1 MLKLKLTTVLILLCI
16 MSVVLVSSTMPYSA
30 SDPYLENVSDDNIV
44 NSSPSIQMY
53 FYIKKY
59 AEKFSIPEPYAF
71 SLAYQETRY
80 GGPLDLNYNHKQKS
94 YAGALGPMQIMPA
107 TAKLIYGKYIPKTKL
122 MSDINLN
129 VMISMKLLRRL
140 HDKYNDWG
148 LVFGAYNTGRPCVNG
163 YARNILAHQYIW
175 DDLKKFKIL

>member
-1 MLKLKLTTVLILLCI
+1 MLKLKLITKLVLLCTISIALTSAVTSETVL
-16 MSVVLVSSTMPYSA
+16 
-30 SDPYLENVSDDNIV
+30 DPYLKDINNDNIV

-59 AEKFSIPEPYAF
+59 AEEFSIPEPYAF

-80 GGPLDLNYNHKQKS
+80 GGPLDSNYNHKQKS

-107 TAKLIYGKYIPKTKL
+107 TAKLIYGVSIPKFKL

-140 HDKYNDWG
+140 HNKYNDWG
-148 LVFGAYNTGRPCVNG
+148 LVFGAYNTGRPCVNR
-163 YARNILAHQYIW
+163 YARNILAQQYIW
-175 DDLKKFKIL
+175 NKLKEI

>member
-1 MLKLKLTTVLILLCI
+1 MLKLKLITGLVLLCI
-16 MSVVLVSSTMPYSA
+16 VSAVLASTATSTLVP
-30 SDPYLENVSDDNIV
+30 DLYLENVSDDNAI

-59 AEKFSIPEPYAF
+59 AKKFSIPESYAF

-80 GGPLDLNYNHKQKS
+80 GGPLDLNYNHKQQS
-94 YAGALGPMQIMPA
+94 CAGALGPMQIMPS
-107 TAKLIYGKYIPKTKL
+107 TAVLIYGKYVPKTKL

-129 VMISMKLLRRL
+129 VMISMKLLRVL

-148 LVFGAYNTGRPCVNG
+148 LVFGAYNTGKPCVND
-163 YARNILAHQYIW
+163 YARNILSRQYIW
-175 DDLKKFKIL
+175 DELVIN